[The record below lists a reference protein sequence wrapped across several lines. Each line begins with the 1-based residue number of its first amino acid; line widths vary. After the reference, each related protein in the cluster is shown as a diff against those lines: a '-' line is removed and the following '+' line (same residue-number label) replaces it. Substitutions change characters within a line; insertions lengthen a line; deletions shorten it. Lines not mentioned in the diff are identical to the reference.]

1 MSMRSSFV
9 YGMGFEVDK
18 VKASAM
24 VDFIKKH
31 KETFCQS
38 ETEKQIFN
46 DLENTDNGI
55 FAYNYMEEF
64 FDDYSYACDCSCAE
78 GFGAVISNIMSRETG
93 IRFEYQQGQDD
104 CGSVPT
110 VMFSDAPVWCYNE
123 AEKNLTEDKFYEI
136 CDKYMQELRLEGRAD
151 YMEVEYYG

>member
-1 MSMRSSFV
+1 
-9 YGMGFEVDK
+9 
-18 VKASAM
+18 
-24 VDFIKKH
+24 
-31 KETFCQS
+31 
-38 ETEKQIFN
+38 
-46 DLENTDNGI
+46 
-55 FAYNYMEEF
+55 MEEF

-136 CDKYMQELRLEGRAD
+136 CDKYMHELGLEGRAD